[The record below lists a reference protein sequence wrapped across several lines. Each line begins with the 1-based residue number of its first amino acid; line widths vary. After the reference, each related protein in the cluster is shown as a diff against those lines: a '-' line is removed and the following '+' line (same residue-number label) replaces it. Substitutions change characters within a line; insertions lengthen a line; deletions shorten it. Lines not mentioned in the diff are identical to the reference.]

1 MFYLLRKSFF
11 VKPKLLFK
19 YVVYA
24 LLTVVLTSVCILVVM
39 RRTIYTTAALENL
52 VSEAEIRAVQA
63 AMMSPFGWIVLILLV
78 VIGIQSLIRFH
89 KIVGPI
95 FALEKI
101 IAMIKGGH
109 IGGHISLR
117 RGDELKDLALEV
129 EDMSNALKSYVKK
142 DRIIIAEIS
151 AELDS
156 IAKLSNQEELKN
168 RLTGLKNKLSEIT
181 SDFKLNE

>member
-1 MFYLLRKSFF
+1 MFYLFRKSFY

-19 YVVYA
+19 YIFYA
-24 LLTVVLTSVCILVVM
+24 LLTVIFTSSCILVVM
-39 RRTIYTTAALENL
+39 RRTIYTTEALENL
-52 VSEAEIRAVQA
+52 VSETEIRAVQSA
-63 AMMSPFGWIVLILLV
+63 IVESWWIPVVILLL

-89 KIVGPI
+89 KIIGPI
-95 FALEKI
+95 YALEKV

-109 IGGHISLR
+109 LGGHITLR

-142 DRIIIAEIS
+142 DRIVIAEIS

-156 IAKLSNQEELKN
+156 IVKLSNQEELKN
-168 RLTGLKNKLSEIT
+168 RLTGLKNKLSGIT
-181 SDFKLNE
+181 NDFKLNE